1 MKITEQIWGSVQT
14 VLQAKL
20 DESTFE
26 SWLKPIAYCDE
37 TTAEKLVVIV
47 PTKFIRDWVKREYGE
62 VIKEAIA
69 EVIGFVPTI
78 EYKIQPFA
86 VTPAP
91 VVEAKPQSAPAPV
104 AAPAP
109 AAPVAPQPVAQEPD
123 DGVIKLNTHH
133 IQPSYTKATTAP
145 KKQETKQIDRLLEH
159 SNVLD
164 PRYTFDNFV
173 IGKSN
178 EFAYAAARRIAEG
191 EDNTLYNPFFLHGGV
206 GLGKTHLMHSIAH
219 EVTEGGSG
227 KKVLYMSSEK
237 FLSQFVQSMRTN
249 DMIEFKERFRT
260 VDVLMI
266 DDVQFLAGKEG
277 TQEEFF
283 HTFNALVDMNKR
295 IILTADKSPH
305 ELAGIEDRLRS
316 RLGCGLTTE
325 VHSPGLET
333 RLAILQSKAKNMG
346 VELSNEVAMLLAD
359 KISSN
364 VRELEGALNRLIAH
378 SQLTQQEI
386 TIDTVHQLLQ
396 DLFRNYNKVIT
407 LDEIQKKIAEFYNI
421 KMADMHSSR
430 RSRDIARP
438 RQIAMYLSKKLTSK
452 SLPEIGR
459 SFGGRDHTTVI
470 HAVKSV
476 EKLQLNDPSIAEDLK
491 ILENLLS
498 K

>member
-1 MKITEQIWGSVQT
+1 MKITEQIWSSVQT
-14 VLQAKL
+14 VLQTKL
-20 DESTFE
+20 DASTFE
-26 SWLKPIAYCDE
+26 SWLKPIAFSDE
-37 TTAEKLVVIV
+37 TTAEKLVVLV
-47 PTKFIRDWVKREYGE
+47 PTKFMKDWVTREYNQ
-62 VIKEAIA
+62 VIKDSIV
-69 EVIGFVPTI
+69 EVIGLSPSI
-78 EYKIQPFA
+78 EYRVKPFQ
-86 VTPAP
+86 VAP
-91 VVEAKPQSAPAPV
+91 VEETVAVSSTHVVHNPVVSTPV
-104 AAPAP
+104 AT
-109 AAPVAPQPVAQEPD
+109 PVAPAVREEIKAQSQEITKKSKPTAKPD
-123 DGVIKLNTHH
+123 
-133 IQPSYTKATTAP
+133 S
-145 KKQETKQIDRLLEH
+145 LLEH

-173 IGKSN
+173 VGKSN
-178 EFAYAAARRIAEG
+178 EFSYAAARRIAES

-206 GLGKTHLMHSIAH
+206 GLGKTHLMHAIAH
-219 EVTEGGSG
+219 QVTEAGAG

-249 DMIEFKERFRT
+249 EMTEFKERFRT

-305 ELAGIEDRLRS
+305 ELSGIEDRLRS

-325 VHSPGLET
+325 VHIPGIET

-346 VELSNEVAMLLAD
+346 VELSNDVAMLLAD

-396 DLFRNYNKVIT
+396 DLFRNYNKIIT

-438 RQIAMYLSKKLTSK
+438 RQIAMYLSKRLTSK

-470 HAVKSV
+470 HAVKAV
-476 EKLQLNDPSIAEDLK
+476 EKLQNTDPSIAEDLK

>member
-14 VLQAKL
+14 VLQSKL
-20 DESTFE
+20 DDSTFE
-26 SWLKPIAYCDE
+26 SWLKPIAFSDE
-37 TTAEKLVVIV
+37 TTAEKLVVLV
-47 PTKFIRDWVKREYGE
+47 PTKFMKDWVTREYGQT
-62 VIKEAIA
+62 IKESIE
-69 EVIGFVPTI
+69 EVIGIIPTI
-78 EYKIQPFA
+78 EYRVQPFQ
-86 VTPAP
+86 V
-91 VVEAKPQSAPAPV
+91 KPQEVIVEQVEKVEKKVAPAQPAQTFSAIPV
-104 AAPAP
+104 AAPAAP
-109 AAPVAPQPVAQEPD
+109 AKP
-123 DGVIKLNTHH
+123 VIK
-133 IQPSYTKATTAP
+133 ADA
-145 KKQETKQIDRLLEH
+145 LLEH

-164 PRYTFDNFV
+164 PRYTFDNFIV
-173 IGKSN
+173 GKSN
-178 EFAYAAARRIAEG
+178 EFAYAASRRIAEG

-219 EVTEGGSG
+219 QLTESGSG

-305 ELAGIEDRLRS
+305 ELSGIEDRLRS

-325 VHSPGLET
+325 VHIPGLET
-333 RLAILQSKAKNMG
+333 RLAILQSKAKKME
-346 VELSNEVAMLLAD
+346 VELSNEVSMLLAD
-359 KISSN
+359 KITSN

-407 LDEIQKKIAEFYNI
+407 LDEIQKKIAEYYNI
-421 KMADMHSSR
+421 KMADMHSAR

-438 RQIAMYLSKKLTSK
+438 RQIAMYLSKKLTTK

-470 HAVKSV
+470 HAVKAV
-476 EKLQLNDPSIAEDLK
+476 EKLQNADPSIAEDLK

>member
-1 MKITEQIWGSVQT
+1 MKITEQIWESVQT
-14 VLQAKL
+14 ILQSKL
-20 DESTFE
+20 DVSTFE
-26 SWLKPIAYCDE
+26 SWLKPIAFCDE
-37 TTAEKLVVIV
+37 TTADKLIVLV
-47 PTKFIRDWVKREYGE
+47 PTKFMKDWVTREYNQ
-62 VIKEAIA
+62 VIKDAVL
-69 EVIGFVPTI
+69 EVIGVVPAI
-78 EYKIQPFA
+78 EYRVKPFA
-86 VTPAP
+86 VVKEETKAVSSSH
-91 VVEAKPQSAPAPV
+91 VVQTKIEPSAPGHEV
-104 AAPAP
+104 AKEEIRS
-109 AAPVAPQPVAQEPD
+109 QSQE
-123 DGVIKLNTHH
+123 IT
-133 IQPSYTKATTAP
+133 
-145 KKQETKQIDRLLEH
+145 KKQQVKPDALLEH

-164 PRYTFDNFV
+164 PRYSFDNFIV
-173 IGKSN
+173 GKSN
-178 EFAYAAARRIAEG
+178 EFSYAAARRIAES

-219 EVTEGGSG
+219 QITEAGSG

-266 DDVQFLAGKEG
+266 DDVQFLAGKDG

-305 ELAGIEDRLRS
+305 ELSGIEDRLRS

-325 VHSPGLET
+325 VHIPGMET
-333 RLAILQSKAKNMG
+333 RLAILQSKSKSMG
-346 VELSNEVAMLLAD
+346 IELSNDVAMLLAD

-396 DLFRNYNKVIT
+396 DLFRNYNKIIT

-421 KMADMHSSR
+421 KMADMHSAR

-470 HAVKSV
+470 HAVKAV
-476 EKLQLNDPSIAEDLK
+476 DKLQAADPSIAEDLK

-498 K
+498 N

>member
-1 MKITEQIWGSVQT
+1 MKITQQIWGSVQSL
-14 VLQAKL
+14 LQEKL
-20 DESTFE
+20 DNSTFE
-26 SWLKPIAYCDE
+26 SWLKPIAFSDD
-37 TTAEKLVVIV
+37 TTAENLVLIV
-47 PTKFIRDWVKREYGE
+47 PTKFMRDWVKREYGQI
-62 VIKEAIA
+62 IKESI
-69 EVIGFVPTI
+69 EQVIGSNPSI
-78 EYKIQPFA
+78 EFKIQPFA
-86 VTPAP
+86 AAQTETLV
-91 VVEAKPQSAPAPV
+91 AKKQAEE
-104 AAPAP
+104 
-109 AAPVAPQPVAQEPD
+109 QED
-123 DGVIKLNTHH
+123 EVIKHNTHH
-133 IQPSYTKATTAP
+133 IQPKTTRTEP
-145 KKQETKQIDRLLEH
+145 KKEQKAPETLLAH

-178 EFAYAAARRIAEG
+178 EFAYAASRRISEG
-191 EDNTLYNPFFLHGGV
+191 EDNTLYNPFFLHGDV
-206 GLGKTHLMHSIAH
+206 GLGKTHLMHAMAH
-219 EVTEGGSG
+219 QITESGLG

-305 ELAGIEDRLRS
+305 ELSGIEDRLRS

-325 VHSPGLET
+325 VHRPGLET
-333 RLAILQSKAKNMG
+333 RLAILQSKSKNMG
-346 VELSNEVAMLLAD
+346 VELSSDVAMLLAD

-396 DLFRNYNKVIT
+396 DLFRNHNKIIT
-407 LDEIQKKIAEFYNI
+407 LDEIQKKIAEYYNI
-421 KMADMHSSR
+421 KMADMHSAR
-430 RSRDIARP
+430 RSRDITRP
-438 RQIAMYLSKKLTSK
+438 RQIAMYLSKRLTAK

-470 HAVKSV
+470 HAVKAV
-476 EKLQLNDPSIAEDLK
+476 DKLQLADPSIAEDLK

>member
-1 MKITEQIWGSVQT
+1 MRITAQIWGTVQT
-14 VLQAKL
+14 LLQDKMDA
-20 DESTFE
+20 STFE
-26 SWLKPIAYCDE
+26 SWLKPIAFCED
-37 TTAEKLVVIV
+37 TTEDKLVVLV
-47 PTKFIRDWVKREYGE
+47 PTKFMKDWVTREYKE
-62 VIKEAIA
+62 VISQSIQ
-69 EVIGFVPTI
+69 EVIGQVPTI
-78 EYKIQPFA
+78 EFKVQPFQ
-86 VTPAP
+86 VQPQDNNLVVEQVEVVEKTPTPAP
-91 VVEAKPQSAPAPV
+91 APTPVAQPQQFNTHIAPMPAPVPV

-109 AAPVAPQPVAQEPD
+109 VQVAQPD
-123 DGVIKLNTHH
+123 
-133 IQPSYTKATTAP
+133 AM
-145 KKQETKQIDRLLEH
+145 LEH
-159 SNVLD
+159 STVLD

-173 IGKSN
+173 VGKSN
-178 EFAYAAARRIAEG
+178 EFAYAAARRIAES
-191 EDNTLYNPFFLHGGV
+191 EDNTMYNPFFLHGGV
-206 GLGKTHLMHSIAH
+206 GLGKTHLMHAIAH
-219 EVTEGGSG
+219 EVTKVGSG
-227 KKVLYMSSEK
+227 RKVLYMSSEK

-249 DMIEFKERFRT
+249 DMIEFKERFRS

-283 HTFNALVDMNKR
+283 HTFNALVDMNKK

-305 ELAGIEDRLRS
+305 ELSGIEDRLRS

-325 VHSPGLET
+325 VHIPGLET
-333 RLAILQSKAKNMG
+333 RLAILQNKAKNMG
-346 VELSNEVAMLLAD
+346 VELSNDVAMLLAD
-359 KISSN
+359 KITSN

-378 SQLTQQEI
+378 SQLTQKEI

-396 DLFRNYNKVIT
+396 DLFRNYNKIIT

-421 KMADMHSSR
+421 KMADMHSAR

-438 RQIAMYLSKKLTSK
+438 RQIAMYLSKKLTTK

-470 HAVKSV
+470 HAVKAV
-476 EKLQLNDPSIAEDLK
+476 DKLIMSDPSIAEDIK